1 MRTPVRDLGGADGL
15 RLVRDIQVQGSEVR
29 FPASRRP
36 PTREVLM
43 ARGGE
48 GTWHV
53 ARTLAWVVLAVMAV
67 ALAYTGWIAITNFHR
82 IGV

>member
-1 MRTPVRDLGGADGL
+1 
-15 RLVRDIQVQGSEVR
+15 
-29 FPASRRP
+29 
-36 PTREVLM
+36 M